1 MRGYRPRTN
10 ERAAARTR
18 SAATPE
24 PVRSPNVRLH
34 ELAEGAKPVRPG
46 LSAATTL
53 LAADMADPARK
64 RQLLE
69 ALGERLRALGLER
82 DPVLRK
88 LLERGAIGRRPERE
102 R

>member
-1 MRGYRPRTN
+1 
-10 ERAAARTR
+10 
-18 SAATPE
+18 
-24 PVRSPNVRLH
+24 RLH
-34 ELAEGAKPVRPG
+34 ELAEGVKPARPG
-46 LSAATTL
+46 LGAATTL

-69 ALGERLRALGLER
+69 ALGERLRALGLAR

-88 LLERGAIGRRPERE
+88 LVERGSIRGRPERE